1 MEEPDSK
8 NYCAPCAWIVHSI
21 CLQIVCIFF
30 TFLVLSVDM
39 YGNETPLGMMLLI
52 ILKRP
57 KSLTLSLRLDNVD
70 HINTCRTSSWD
81 FLSVLNQQPI
91 KNYANNLPALLFKK
105 KTTGKG

>member
-8 NYCAPCAWIVHSI
+8 KYCAPCAWIVRSNCLNI
-21 CLQIVCIFF
+21 TNCLQFF
-30 TFLVLSVDM
+30 SDRLLVLSVEM

-70 HINTCRTSSWD
+70 HI
-81 FLSVLNQQPI
+81 
-91 KNYANNLPALLFKK
+91 
-105 KTTGKG
+105 

>member
-1 MEEPDSK
+1 MNGGACFEKTLRPLRLDSPLQLS
-8 NYCAPCAWIVHSI
+8 NFTN
-21 CLQIVCIFF
+21 CLQFF
-30 TFLVLSVDM
+30 SDRLLVLSVEM

-81 FLSVLNQQPI
+81 FLSVLKQQP
-91 KNYANNLPALLFKK
+91 
-105 KTTGKG
+105 